1 LIVQDSTAYPAIQRV
16 LAGLF
21 PKTHP
26 VAAMQMLSVAQERN
40 IAQEVGCSRRQVQ
53 LAALQQRILPARY
66 ERNLG
71 TVGWEGQIKLLRATV
86 AVVGAGGL
94 GGWIIESLSRMGVGQ
109 LVVVDGDLFQENNLN
124 RQLGCV
130 EENLGRPKVECLA
143 ERVAS
148 VNGAVTVTAHMAWLD
163 TENAPTLLMGAQVVV
178 DALDSL
184 PARFMLEKAAANLQ
198 VPLVHGAIGG
208 YTGQIMTVFPG
219 DPGLR
224 ALYGQ
229 GALPAKGVEVQL
241 GNPSATPLMV
251 AAWQV
256 QEVVKIITGQGI
268 LLRSRVF
275 VLDAEYGE
283 VTEIRLA

>member
-1 LIVQDSTAYPAIQRV
+1 VQDSTAYPAIQRV
-16 LAGLF
+16 LAELF
-21 PKTHP
+21 PETYP

-40 IAQEVGCSRRQVQ
+40 IAQQVGCSRRQVQ

-71 TVGWEGQIKLLRATV
+71 TVGWEGQIKLLRAIV

-94 GGWIIESLSRMGVGQ
+94 GGWIIEGLARMGVGQ

-148 VNGAVTVTAHMAWLD
+148 VNGAVTVTARMAWLD

-256 QEVVKIITGQGI
+256 QEVVKIITGQGT
-268 LLRSRVF
+268 LLRSRVLI
-275 VLDAEYGE
+275 LDAEYGE